1 MTNKIHLL
9 FNECSDVFKRC
20 NDETLTP
27 SGSFPIGTAEIYI
40 HTYKYANGKKIT
52 FFNTLLMYFCF
63 CQPFLSFTEN
73 LPLTS
78 EVANIGTDSRSLPK
92 K

>member
-27 SGSFPIGTAEIYI
+27 SGSFPIGTAEINIHTYI
-40 HTYKYANGKKIT
+40 HTYIQDGVKKIRVT
-52 FFNTLLMYFCF
+52 IDLDALKS
-63 CQPFLSFTEN
+63 LSEKN
-73 LPLTS
+73 
-78 EVANIGTDSRSLPK
+78 
-92 K
+92 